1 MKLRVVVMNMFTN
14 ASPSAV
20 RARLDRVMGA
30 IECKSKMILIALS
43 IGLLG
48 LTTTVSGAEPSL
60 QQQLEC
66 FELHLCYPVN
76 YRLPG

>member
-1 MKLRVVVMNMFTN
+1 MR
-14 ASPSAV
+14 
-20 RARLDRVMGA
+20 A